1 MDMNLNSIYLDR
13 FIAIDVETTGLDF
26 KTDEIIEVSAVKYEF
41 GKVVDSFTKLVKPNK
56 LIPPFITNL
65 TGIKNS
71 DVLNEKFF
79 LDIASDFISFI
90 DNLPLVGHNIDF
102 DLKFLHKSFSKT
114 YNIFEH
120 NYICDTYLLSKIF
133 YYSSNSFKLE
143 SLCNDFNIA
152 TGNSHRA
159 EDDAKSSG
167 DLFLKLLERV
177 FIYDLNTINDIYK
190 CYKDTMYI
198 NKNLFFHLI
207 NNKIDINESNHKNI
221 IIDNNYNSNSFEYKS
236 KSNKKLN
243 FEEIYIEDGIL
254 DSKITNYEFRA
265 SQYEFSKNVMKSF
278 DNNSIFVAE
287 AETGLGKSYGYLVP
301 AILNSYDNK
310 ILLSTSTHNLQEQ
323 LFHKDIPSLSKALDI
338 SIKASL
344 VKGMKN
350 YICIKR
356 FERIMKNLDS
366 LNDNDIYEL
375 LSLMIWIKNTKTG
388 DISECNS
395 FQIDRLFHLWD
406 LINYDYQ
413 FCSFHK
419 NDNNKCFYN
428 KLKEEV
434 QKSNLLVINHSL
446 LATIYNKEESLFE
459 DFNLCVIDEG
469 HKITENCRMHLK
481 EFISS
486 KYISGLYNSTITIS
500 NFLIN

>member
-1 MDMNLNSIYLDR
+1 MDMDLNSIYLDR
-13 FIAIDVETTGLDF
+13 FVAIDVETTGLDF

-56 LIPPFITNL
+56 LISPFITNL

-71 DVLNEKFF
+71 DVLNEKVF
-79 LDIASDFISFI
+79 LDIASDFVSFI

-102 DLKFLHKSFSKT
+102 DLKFLHNSFNNT
-114 YNIFEH
+114 YNIFDH

-167 DLFLKLLERV
+167 DLFLKLLDRV
-177 FIYDLNTINDIYK
+177 FMCDLNTINNIYK

-207 NNKIDINESNHKNI
+207 NYKIDINENNHKNI
-221 IIDNNYNSNSFEYKS
+221 SINNNYKSNSFEYKS

-243 FEEIYIEDGIL
+243 FEEIYIENGIL

-301 AILNSYDNK
+301 AMINSYDYK
-310 ILLSTSTHNLQEQ
+310 ILL
-323 LFHKDIPSLSKALDI
+323 
-338 SIKASL
+338 
-344 VKGMKN
+344 
-350 YICIKR
+350 
-356 FERIMKNLDS
+356 
-366 LNDNDIYEL
+366 
-375 LSLMIWIKNTKTG
+375 
-388 DISECNS
+388 
-395 FQIDRLFHLWD
+395 
-406 LINYDYQ
+406 
-413 FCSFHK
+413 
-419 NDNNKCFYN
+419 
-428 KLKEEV
+428 
-434 QKSNLLVINHSL
+434 
-446 LATIYNKEESLFE
+446 
-459 DFNLCVIDEG
+459 
-469 HKITENCRMHLK
+469 
-481 EFISS
+481 
-486 KYISGLYNSTITIS
+486 
-500 NFLIN
+500 